1 MKVAVCDDE
10 AIFVD
15 RICALLE
22 RWAQKRN
29 LCLSLYRFSDGD
41 ALLETHLSEVM
52 DLIFLDV
59 RMPFIDG
66 MDAAREL
73 RAAGSSVPII
83 FISSAREYAVDS
95 YKVDAFWY
103 LVKPVDETL
112 LYTVLDKFHRT
123 FHEKKEMVVLRT
135 QTGYCK
141 ISTMDVDYLEA
152 QSRHVIAY
160 LSNGSSILL
169 TEKFFSCEQHFS
181 LKKGFCKCH
190 RSYIVNLRQIKEF
203 DKIRVVLNAGTMIP
217 ISRNS
222 YQIFKENYFS
232 YMFQ

>member
-1 MKVAVCDDE
+1 M
-10 AIFVD
+10 
-15 RICALLE
+15 
-22 RWAQKRN
+22 
-29 LCLSLYRFSDGD
+29 
-41 ALLETHLSEVM
+41 
-52 DLIFLDV
+52 
-59 RMPFIDG
+59 
-66 MDAAREL
+66 
-73 RAAGSSVPII
+73 
-83 FISSAREYAVDS
+83 DS

-152 QSRHVIAY
+152 QNKHVIAY

>member
-152 QSRHVIAY
+152 QNKHVIAY
-160 LSNGSSILL
+160 LSNGR
-169 TEKFFSCEQHFS
+169 
-181 LKKGFCKCH
+181 KGFCKCH